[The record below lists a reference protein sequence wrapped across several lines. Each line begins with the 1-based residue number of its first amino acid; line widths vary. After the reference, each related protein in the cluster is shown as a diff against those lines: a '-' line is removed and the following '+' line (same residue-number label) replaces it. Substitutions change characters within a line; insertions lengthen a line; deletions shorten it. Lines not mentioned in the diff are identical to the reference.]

1 MRCNMRDCYFN
12 NTRNECKYK
21 EWAEMTNEPL
31 KEIMLDSKGTCVFR
45 KSMMI
50 IPGKSEHFV
59 KE

>member
-31 KEIMLDSKGTCVFR
+31 KEIMLILKALVF
-45 KSMMI
+45 
-50 IPGKSEHFV
+50 SENQ
-59 KE
+59 

>member
-1 MRCNMRDCYFN
+1 MRDCYFN